1 MLDPFFSPPALITT
15 LTQPIAD
22 LFGLTTLPLHAHE
35 ILAAFLFYHGIN
47 TYLSPLLSR
56 RLFPTTYA
64 ALPPRTKLN
73 WDVHVV
79 SLVQSSLI
87 NALALWV
94 IWIDEERQTMA
105 WPERVWGYTGG
116 GGMIQGFA
124 AGYFLWDL
132 VVSSMNV
139 GVFGWGLL
147 AHAVAALVVFSLGF
161 VSRCLSSPPLLSSP
175 LRSRA
180 CAKCLGSHIRHP
192 AAYLLNLSVCH

>member
-1 MLDPFFSPPALITT
+1 MLDPFFSPPALLTT
-15 LTQPIAD
+15 LVQPVAD
-22 LFGLTTLPLHAHE
+22 FFGLTTLPLHAHE
-35 ILAAFLFYHGIN
+35 ILIAFLFYHSIN

-56 RLFPTTYA
+56 RLFPQSYA

-94 IWIDEERQTMA
+94 IFTDEERKSMA

-116 GGMIQGFA
+116 NGMIQGFA

-161 VSRCLSSPPLLSSP
+161 VSPTHPSLPSSLPPPPLS
-175 LRSRA
+175 RS
-180 CAKCLGSHIRHP
+180 I
-192 AAYLLNLSVCH
+192 